1 MSKLGRRRIVGVC
14 LAAAALVLGSIALVA
29 ASLETGKTFHV
40 PDNCRIVTPNDR
52 RATLA
57 DLKVGD
63 VVHIRYRDANGTL
76 LADRIVVR
84 SLGPVQQGESPKP
97 RGKTLPPPKPGNE
110 NVRATII
117 GVNLT
122 ARTITIAGKAGH
134 KAE

>member
-1 MSKLGRRRIVGVC
+1 MTKLVRHRIVGVC
-14 LAAAALVLGSIALVA
+14 LTAAALVIGPVALVA
-29 ASLETGKTFHV
+29 ARLETGKIFHV
-40 PDNCRIVTPNDR
+40 PDNCRIVTSYDR

-57 DLKVGD
+57 DLKVGN
-63 VVHIRYRDANGTL
+63 VVHIRYRNMNGTL

-84 SLGPVQQGESPKP
+84 SLDATQPSASPKP
-97 RGKTLPPPKPGNE
+97 HGKAPPPPKPGNE

-122 ARTITIAGKAGH
+122 AGTITIAGKAGH